1 LNGIQQKG
9 DGAMRAILGITVGSL
24 CSLLVVAMALAFGA

>member
-1 LNGIQQKG
+1 MNGTHQKG
-9 DGAMRAILGITVGSL
+9 DVAMRAILGVTVGLL